1 MDKEKCPESGAERLS
16 AKPVVGQLGSQQPL
30 GAEPHIVEPLI
41 FELHC
46 EGHNSFSPP
55 RLDVPDAPIADL
67 IPARL
72 LRSKAPELPEV
83 SEPEVVRHFTRL
95 SSLNYHVDKGMYP
108 LGSCTMKYNPKVN
121 EEVAALPGFKDLHP
135 LCPPDAA
142 QGALR
147 LMYLLADALCKITG
161 MSEFCLHPAAGAHG
175 ELTGMMV
182 VAAYHRDKGNQ
193 KDTVLI
199 PDSAHGTNPA
209 SVNLAGYKVVEVKS
223 GPNGCLNAETLKQA
237 MGDNV
242 AALMLTNPNTL
253 GLFEDDVLRLAEIV
267 HFVDGLMYLDGA
279 NMNALLGVAKPADMG
294 FDVMHLNLHK
304 TFSTPHGGGGP
315 GSGPLGV
322 AEKLRAFLPVP
333 RIRRE
338 EGRTPQEKQTQEQ
351 KQAQA
356 QTQKEKERF
365 ALEFDAPKSIG
376 MIHSFYGNFAVMVR
390 AYAYILSLGGE
401 GLESVARESILNANY
416 LKALL
421 APYFDVPYDKPCM
434 HEFVLSGKR
443 QKALGVR
450 TLDIAKR
457 LLDFGFHAPTVYFP
471 LIVEEA
477 LMIEPTETETKRELD
492 RFARA
497 MKAVVDEIEGTPDI
511 VKQAPLTTPV
521 GRLDEGKA
529 ARELKLKW

>member
-1 MDKEKCPESGAERLS
+1 MDKDMNRDTSKDMSKDNCPETRI
-16 AKPVVGQLGSQQPL
+16 
-30 GAEPHIVEPLI
+30 EPHIVEPLI

-55 RLDVPDAPIADL
+55 RLDVPAAPAESL
-67 IPARL
+67 IPRDL
-72 LRSKAPELPEV
+72 LRSSASGLPEV

-121 EEVAALPGFKDLHP
+121 EEVAALPGFRDLHP

-147 LMYLLADALCKITG
+147 LMYLLSEALCRITG

-175 ELTGMMV
+175 ELAGMMV
-182 VAAYHRDKGNQ
+182 VAAYHRDRKNR

-209 SVNLAGYKVVEVKS
+209 SVNLAGYKTVEVTS
-223 GPNGCLNAETLKQA
+223 GANGCVSPEALREV

-253 GLFEDDVLRLAEIV
+253 GLFEEDVLKVAQIV
-267 HFVDGLMYLDGA
+267 HSVDGLMYLDGA

-322 AEKLRAFLPVP
+322 SEKLRVFLPIP

-338 EGRTPQEKQTQEQ
+338 ERRMERAQDEEQEKAETWAEAKKLEQ
-351 KQAQA
+351 KQ
-356 QTQKEKERF
+356 ER
-365 ALEFDAPKSIG
+365 ATHRYTLDYRAPKSIG
-376 MIHSFYGNFAVMVR
+376 MIHSFYGNFAVMVK
-390 AYAYILSLGGE
+390 AYAYILSLGAS

-421 APYFDVPYDKPCM
+421 APYFDLPYDKPCM

-457 LLDFGFHAPTVYFP
+457 LLDYGFHAPTVYFP

-492 RFARA
+492 RFASA
-497 MKAVVDEIEGTPDI
+497 MKAIVEEVEKTPDV

-529 ARELKLKW
+529 ARELRLKW

>member
-1 MDKEKCPESGAERLS
+1 
-16 AKPVVGQLGSQQPL
+16 
-30 GAEPHIVEPLI
+30 
-41 FELHC
+41 
-46 EGHNSFSPP
+46 
-55 RLDVPDAPIADL
+55 
-67 IPARL
+67 
-72 LRSKAPELPEV
+72 
-83 SEPEVVRHFTRL
+83 
-95 SSLNYHVDKGMYP
+95 
-108 LGSCTMKYNPKVN
+108 
-121 EEVAALPGFKDLHP
+121 
-135 LCPPDAA
+135 
-142 QGALR
+142 
-147 LMYLLADALCKITG
+147 
-161 MSEFCLHPAAGAHG
+161 
-175 ELTGMMV
+175 
-182 VAAYHRDKGNQ
+182 
-193 KDTVLI
+193 
-199 PDSAHGTNPA
+199 
-209 SVNLAGYKVVEVKS
+209 
-223 GPNGCLNAETLKQA
+223 
-237 MGDNV
+237 
-242 AALMLTNPNTL
+242 
-253 GLFEDDVLRLAEIV
+253 
-267 HFVDGLMYLDGA
+267 
-279 NMNALLGVAKPADMG
+279 
-294 FDVMHLNLHK
+294 
-304 TFSTPHGGGGP
+304 
-315 GSGPLGV
+315 V

-338 EGRTPQEKQTQEQ
+338 EGRTPQQKQEQ
-351 KQAQA
+351 KQTRT
-356 QTQKEKERF
+356 QTQKEKAKEHERF
-365 ALEFDAPKSIG
+365 TLDFDAPKSIG

-497 MKAVVDEIEGTPDI
+497 MKAIVEEVERTPEL

-529 ARELKLKW
+529 ARELRLKW

>member
-1 MDKEKCPESGAERLS
+1 MDKDKCCETA
-16 AKPVVGQLGSQQPL
+16 AQPRV
-30 GAEPHIVEPLI
+30 VEPLV

-55 RLDVPDAPIADL
+55 RLDVPSAAIADL
-67 IPARL
+67 IPHHL
-72 LRSKAPELPEV
+72 LRNKGAELPEV

-135 LCPPDAA
+135 LCPPAAA

-147 LMYLLADALCKITG
+147 LMHLLADALCRITG
-161 MSEFCLHPAAGAHG
+161 MREFCLHPAAGAHG
-175 ELTGMMV
+175 ELTGMMIA
-182 VAAYHRDKGNQ
+182 AAYHRDKKNR

-209 SVNLAGYKVVEVKS
+209 SVNLAGFKVVEVKS
-223 GPNGCLNAETLKQA
+223 GKNGCVNAESLKA
-237 MGDNV
+237 VMGDNV

-253 GLFEDDVLRLAEIV
+253 GLFEEDVLELAQIV
-267 HFVDGLMYLDGA
+267 HSVDGLMYLDGA
-279 NMNALLGVAKPADMG
+279 NMNALMGVAKPADMG
-294 FDVMHLNLHK
+294 FDIMHLNLHK

-315 GSGPLGV
+315 GSGPVGV
-322 AEKLRAFLPVP
+322 SEKLRAFLPVP
-333 RIRRE
+333 RIVGE
-338 EGRTPQEKQTQEQ
+338 ETSFT
-351 KQAQA
+351 
-356 QTQKEKERF
+356 
-365 ALEFDAPKSIG
+365 LDYDAPKSIG
-376 MIHSFYGNFAVMVR
+376 MIHSFYGNFAVMVK
-390 AYAYILSLGGE
+390 AYAYILSLGGK
-401 GLESVARESILNANY
+401 GLEEVSREAILNANY

-421 APYFDVPYDKPCM
+421 SPYLDVPYDKPCM

-457 LLDFGFHAPTVYFP
+457 LLDLGFHAPTVYFP

-492 RFARA
+492 RFAGA
-497 MKAVVDEIEGTPDI
+497 MRTIVEEVEKNPDL
-511 VKQAPLTTPV
+511 VKQAPSTTPV

-529 ARELKLKW
+529 ARELRLKW

>member
-1 MDKEKCPESGAERLS
+1 MNRENRPGN
-16 AKPVVGQLGSQQPL
+16 PN
-30 GAEPHIVEPLI
+30 EPRIVEPLI

-46 EGHNSFSPP
+46 EGHNSFASP
-55 RLDVPDAPIADL
+55 RLDVPSIKARDL
-67 IPARL
+67 IPRHL
-72 LRSKAPELPEV
+72 LRSMEPGLPEV

-121 EEVAALPGFKDLHP
+121 EEVAGMAGFRDLHP

-147 LMYLLADALCKITG
+147 LMYLLGDALCKITG

-175 ELTGMMV
+175 ELVGMMV
-182 VAAYHRDKGNQ
+182 VAAYHRDKKNQ

-209 SVNLAGYKVVEVKS
+209 SVNLAGYNVVEVKS
-223 GPNGCLNAETLKQA
+223 GPNGCVNPEDLKRVI
-237 MGDNV
+237 GDNV

-253 GLFEDDVLRLAEIV
+253 GLFEEDVLKLAEIV
-267 HFVDGLMYLDGA
+267 HSVDGLMYLDGA

-322 AEKLRAFLPVP
+322 SDRLRVFLPVP
-333 RIRRE
+333 RVRRE
-338 EGRTPQEKQTQEQ
+338 EGETPGQTHKQDQEQ
-351 KQAQA
+351 
-356 QTQKEKERF
+356 RDRC
-365 ALEFDAPKSIG
+365 ALDYNAPKSIG
-376 MIHSFYGNFAVMVR
+376 MIHSFYGNFGVMVK
-390 AYAYILSLGGE
+390 AYAYILSLGAA
-401 GLESVARESILNANY
+401 GLESVSREAILNANY

-421 APYFDVPYDKPCM
+421 TPYFEVPYDKPCM

-450 TLDIAKR
+450 TLDMAKR

-492 RFARA
+492 RFASA
-497 MKAVVDEIEGTPDI
+497 LKAIVEEVEKTPEVVRN
-511 VKQAPLTTPV
+511 APLTTPV

-529 ARELKLKW
+529 ARELRLKW

>member
-1 MDKEKCPESGAERLS
+1 MDKERCSESGAERRIGD
-16 AKPVVGQLGSQQPL
+16 PVAGDPRI
-30 GAEPHIVEPLI
+30 AEPLI

-55 RLDVPDAPIADL
+55 RLDVPSAPIADL
-67 IPARL
+67 IPRRL

-223 GPNGCLNAETLKQA
+223 GPNGCLNAALLKEA

-253 GLFEDDVLRLAEIV
+253 GLFEEDVLRLAEIV
-267 HFVDGLMYLDGA
+267 HSVDGLMYLDGA

-294 FDVMHLNLHK
+294 FDIVHLNLHK

-322 AEKLRAFLPVP
+322 SEKLRVFLPVP
-333 RIRRE
+333 RIRKE
-338 EGRTPQEKQTQEQ
+338 EGGKDEEGGENKGKGKDRGRDR
-351 KQAQA
+351 
-356 QTQKEKERF
+356 ERF
-365 ALEFDAPKSIG
+365 SLDYSAPKSIG
-376 MIHSFYGNFAVMVR
+376 MIHSFYGNFAVMVK
-390 AYAYILSLGGE
+390 AYAYILSLGAK
-401 GLESVARESILNANY
+401 GLESVARESILSANY

-421 APYFDVPYDKPCM
+421 SPYFDVPYDKPCM

-457 LLDFGFHAPTVYFP
+457 LLDYGFHAPTVYFP

-492 RFARA
+492 KFACA
-497 MKAVVDEIEGTPDI
+497 MKAIVEEVEKTPDI

-529 ARELKLKW
+529 ARELRLKW